1 MNVSFS
7 EAEYN
12 EAYRLRKPCLV
23 YLRDEDVPI
32 LPKYF
37 ESNPENLQRLL
48 AFKGIL
54 RQRHTIAQFRDAN
67 DLAIQV
73 AADLSRTVQVLEQAL
88 KNQTERAALPQ
99 ATATQEITGL
109 VDEAL
114 DKGIDDRKVISVVRQ
129 AMSYL
134 LRVEGLRRPTV
145 FLSHS
150 TGDRHIAM
158 DLGHALRAEGVDP
171 WLDIE
176 QIQLG
181 DLFLDK
187 LEAGLDSADAI
198 AVFISTRLGKWQ
210 NAELGAVLQRRLSGL
225 QAPLVLPI
233 LTGDAEIPAVLR
245 DTTYLDLRDGDVVR
259 VAKSM
264 VSAIRRDL
272 H

>member
-145 FLSHS
+145 FL
-150 TGDRHIAM
+150 